1 MQREAVVGSRYSD
14 RENSTTD
21 VNTQGLL
28 TTVLQ
33 RMGKL
38 EDTLAEARHMPSPSP
53 IVGFGNYQEGH
64 AHSQMSATPIDCDTQ
79 WRSQE
84 LYGGVSG
91 RTGGCGRGLR
101 PLEVQLGG
109 MGERCKL
116 PHRGLGRSPR
126 SFATLSL

>member
-64 AHSQMSATPIDCDTQ
+64 AHSQMNATPIDCNTTPC
-79 WRSQE
+79 SQ
-84 LYGGVSG
+84 
-91 RTGGCGRGLR
+91 CGRSEPHLNEEELSRISMVVGESTKGVECTMRKL
-101 PLEVQLGG
+101 QL
-109 MGERCKL
+109 
-116 PHRGLGRSPR
+116 
-126 SFATLSL
+126 

>member
-21 VNTQGLL
+21 VKTQGLL
-28 TTVLQ
+28 TTLLQ

-64 AHSQMSATPIDCDTQ
+64 AHS
-79 WRSQE
+79 
-84 LYGGVSG
+84 
-91 RTGGCGRGLR
+91 
-101 PLEVQLGG
+101 
-109 MGERCKL
+109 K
-116 PHRGLGRSPR
+116 
-126 SFATLSL
+126 